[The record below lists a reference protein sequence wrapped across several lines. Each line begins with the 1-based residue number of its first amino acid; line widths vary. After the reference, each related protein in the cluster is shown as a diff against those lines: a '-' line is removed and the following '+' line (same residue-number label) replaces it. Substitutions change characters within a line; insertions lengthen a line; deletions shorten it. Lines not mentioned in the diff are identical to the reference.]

1 MPYPLISI
9 IMPSF
14 NQAGYLEQALD
25 SIRAQDYP
33 YREVLV
39 IDGGSTDDTVNV
51 LKKRSSEIAWWCSE
65 PDRGQTHA
73 INKGLDRMTGEVWMY
88 LNSDDLLSPGSLRAV
103 AEAWDDDVDWVWG
116 DALKFDTVGEHGLIH
131 PAPVTRL
138 IDYLAPWNREQRYVI
153 PCSCA
158 CFLSRRITDTCG
170 PLDESLHY
178 GMDKDYYVRALLRH
192 GFKPKILPRVL
203 AKWRLHPDS
212 KTMLRGVSHG
222 FLEDQIRIAETY
234 ADTLPPE
241 QTAELLAQL
250 PEQRLLLCYRKNT
263 YARDQRYAFAA
274 WTSLLT
280 IPRLEVRE
288 PLRRRF
294 WSAALRTLL
303 LHALPPLR
311 RLRSSFASLLSALL
325 ALRTRIIRR
334 LNPPKR
340 NRLLVP
346 PAAVGSIG
354 DEAMVESWLHVLAGE
369 KIGVVAGGF
378 PAESRLSADQLHP
391 ALEHLLSVG
400 HLRSCRDFARILADY
415 RAVDFIGADVLDGHY
430 SPARTQRR
438 LRLIAF
444 AASCGVET
452 TVLGCSFNARP
463 ESTSATL
470 WERLPRSVRICA
482 RDPLSRRR
490 LEDTARRPINA
501 TADVAFLLPPAERL
515 SAGAH
520 VTEKWIRNQRAIG
533 RRIVGLNLNPAVA
546 PGRGDD
552 IAVTLGRALSS
563 IAVTGPP
570 LSVLLIPH
578 DQRPAADDRRLLGVA
593 REQLEA
599 NDVSLHELVLP
610 CGAGE
615 VKRLVG
621 GLDAV
626 VTSRMHLGIA
636 CLGMG
641 VPVAA
646 FEYQDKFSGLFT
658 LFGLPDCVLPAALAT
673 DEPGVTCTLSAWLAR
688 SPTLSETIRAHLP
701 EIIRLARLNLQYR

>member
-1 MPYPLISI
+1 MPSPLISI
-9 IMPSF
+9 IIPSF

-33 YREVLV
+33 RREVLV
-39 IDGGSTDDTVNV
+39 IDGGSTDGTVDV
-51 LKKRSSEIAWWCSE
+51 LKKRGSEITWWCSE

-73 INKGLDRMTGEVWMY
+73 INKGLARMTGEVWMY
-88 LNSDDLLSPGSLRAV
+88 LNSDDLLSPGTLRAV
-103 AEAWDDDVDWVWG
+103 AEAWDGDTDWVWG
-116 DALKFDTVGEHGLIH
+116 DALKFDAVGEHGLIR
-131 PAPVTRL
+131 PAPVARP
-138 IDYLAPWNREQRYVI
+138 IDYLAPWNRAQPYVI

-158 CFLSRRITDTCG
+158 CFLSRRLTDICG

-192 GFKPKILPRVL
+192 GFKPKTLSRVL
-203 AKWRLHPDS
+203 AKWRLHPGS

-250 PEQRLLLCYRKNT
+250 PEQRVLLAHRRNAF
-263 YARDQRYAFAA
+263 ARDQRDVAAA
-274 WTSLLT
+274 WTSLLA
-280 IPRLEVRE
+280 IPRLDVRE
-288 PLRRRF
+288 LLRRRF
-294 WSAALRTLL
+294 CSAALRTLL
-303 LHALPPLR
+303 LPALPPLR
-311 RLRSSFASLLSALL
+311 RLRSSGAPVFPALL
-325 ALRTRIIRR
+325 ALRTRIVRR

-340 NRLLVP
+340 DRLLMP

-354 DEAMVESWLHVLAGE
+354 DEAMVESWLHALAGE
-369 KIGVVAGGF
+369 NIGVVAGGF
-378 PAESRLSADQLHP
+378 PAEARLAADRLHP
-391 ALEHLLSVG
+391 DLEHLLSTG
-400 HLRSCRDFARILADY
+400 RLQSCRDFARILADY

-430 SPARTQRR
+430 SSARTHRR

-444 AASCGVET
+444 AAACGAET
-452 TVLGCSFNARP
+452 TVLGCSLNARP
-463 ESTSATL
+463 EATSAAL
-470 WERLPRSVRICA
+470 WARLPRSVRVCA

-490 LEDTARRPINA
+490 LEETAGRPIDA
-501 TADVAFLLPPAERL
+501 TADIAFLLPPAERL
-515 SAGAH
+515 SPDAV
-520 VTEKWIRNQRAIG
+520 VTEKWIRDERAAD

-552 IAVTLGRALSS
+552 MAVTLGRALCSL
-563 IAVTGPP
+563 AATRGP

-593 REQLEA
+593 REQLQA
-599 NDVSLHELVLP
+599 AGVSLHALALP

-615 VKRLVG
+615 IKRLVG

-626 VTSRMHLGIA
+626 ITSRMHLGIA

-646 FEYQDKFSGLFT
+646 FEYQDKFSGLFA
-658 LFGLPDCVLPAALAT
+658 LFGLPECVLPAALAT
-673 DEPGVTCTLSAWLAR
+673 DEPGVTGTLSAWLERLPA
-688 SPTLSETIRAHLP
+688 LSETIRARLP
-701 EIIRLARLNLQYR
+701 EITRMARLNLQSR